1 VSNEDLDNRI
11 IDCGE
16 EFIYKLF
23 LIIAK
28 SMAFKG
34 NLQPDILFSGI
45 EL

>member
-1 VSNEDLDNRI
+1 M
-11 IDCGE
+11 E
-16 EFIYKLF
+16 ESLFTSLF

-34 NLQPDILFSGI
+34 NLQSDILLSGI